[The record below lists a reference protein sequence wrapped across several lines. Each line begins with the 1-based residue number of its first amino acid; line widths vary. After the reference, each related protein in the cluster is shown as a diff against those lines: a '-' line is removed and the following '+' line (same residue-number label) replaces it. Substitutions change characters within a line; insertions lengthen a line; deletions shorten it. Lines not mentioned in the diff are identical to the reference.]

1 MTTKELTD
9 LNLSI
14 PPEAINLDQV
24 IAFYTQAFVVDADG
38 VEPTENDALADGFG
52 VYARTREDM
61 PPGCEWG
68 LSLHIADRRSRQ
80 DAEALCADLNNILAD
95 FNRDLNAILDG
106 YVDAG
111 LGEQIL
117 YKQEGDIHAQ
127 TVTQNLPDCE
137 PAPDAHLETAYEDS
151 VSGWDWE

>member
-14 PPEAINLDQV
+14 PPEAINLDKV

-38 VEPTENDALADGFG
+38 VEPIENDALADGFG
-52 VYARTREDM
+52 VYARTKEDM
-61 PPGCEWG
+61 LLGCEWG
-68 LSLHIADRRSRQ
+68 LSLHIADRRNRQ
-80 DAEALCADLNNILAD
+80 DAETLCADLNNILAD
-95 FNRDLNAILDG
+95 FNRDLNTILDG
-106 YVDAG
+106 YVEAG
-111 LGEQIL
+111 LGEKIL
-117 YKQEGDIHAQ
+117 DKQEGSIHAQ
-127 TVTQNLPDCE
+127 SFTQNLSGCE